1 MERWSGDDFPFLLAV
16 VFRLFVVV
24 LRPTVRLPTLPLRGS
39 GLPRLAATHYPRGRS
54 CLPPALLATGHGR
67 G

>member
-1 MERWSGDDFPFLLAV
+1 MERWPGDDFPFLLAV

-24 LRPTVRLPTLPLRGS
+24 LRAAVRLPTLPLRGS
-39 GLPRLAATHYPRGRS
+39 GLPRLTATHYPRGRS
-54 CLPPALLATGHGR
+54 RLPPPLLAAGHGR